1 VLEIISGSI
10 ITDTLKIGNLLICT
24 LCSLGLGC
32 IIAGI
37 YMFRN
42 QYSKSL
48 AITLVFIPA
57 TVQIIIMLTSG
68 NIGAGVGAAGAFN
81 LMRFR
86 SIPGKARDIGCLFF
100 AMAIG
105 LVMGMGYLFYAL
117 VFVLLIGGFSI
128 LLTILRFGHG
138 ETETR
143 VLRITIPENL
153 DYDGLFDD
161 VFMKYTQSAELDKV
175 RTSNMGS
182 LYELTYSIRLKSP
195 SVPKGFIDELRC
207 RNGNLTIL
215 VSREQRDGEEL

>member
-1 VLEIISGSI
+1 MLDIISGSI
-10 ITDTLKIGNLLICT
+10 INNTLTIGALLICT
-24 LCSLGLGC
+24 VCSIALGC
-32 IIAGI
+32 VIAGI

-48 AITLVFIPA
+48 AVTLVFIPA

-105 LVMGMGYLFYAL
+105 LVMGMGFLFYAF

-128 LLTILRFGHG
+128 LLTIFRFGHM
-138 ETETR
+138 ETEDR

-161 VFMKYTQSAELDKV
+161 VFAKYTQSVELDKV
-175 RTSNMGS
+175 KTSNMGS
-182 LYELTYSIRLKSP
+182 LYELTYSVRLKSP
-195 SVPKGFIDELRC
+195 SVPKEFMDELRC
-207 RNGNLTIL
+207 RNGNLNIL
-215 VSREQRDGEEL
+215 ISREKRDGEEL

>member
-1 VLEIISGSI
+1 VLEIITGSVI
-10 ITDTLKIGNLLICT
+10 NETLAIGNLVICT
-24 LCSLGLGC
+24 LCSLALGC
-32 IIAGI
+32 VIAGV

-105 LVMGMGYLFYAL
+105 LVMGMGFLFYAF
-117 VFVLLIGGFSI
+117 VFVLLIGGFSM
-128 LLTILRFGHG
+128 LLTLMKFGHV
-138 ETETR
+138 ETEDR

-161 VFMKYTQSAELDKV
+161 VFAKYAQSVELDKV

-182 LYELTYSIRLKSP
+182 LYELTYSVRLKSP
-195 SVPKGFIDELRC
+195 SVPKEFLDELRC
-207 RNGNLTIL
+207 RNGNLNIL
-215 VSREQRDGEEL
+215 ISRERRGEEEL